1 MQTVKINGVKRAE
14 FGKKGAKDIRREKL
28 IPCVLYG
35 HKEET
40 VHFSISASD
49 ARPLLYTHKSFIV
62 EITIDGEAELAVM
75 REVQFHPVKDYPMH
89 IDFFRVMP
97 GKPVTID
104 IPVILTGNAEGV
116 KAGGKLSLS
125 RRKLTVSGLSEN
137 LPDDIVI
144 DVTSLGLGKAIF
156 VSDLHYEGLTIINPA
171 KTAVCSI
178 LTTRQA
184 AAAAEEG
191 EAEGEA
197 APAEGEAAEA

>member
-62 EITIDGEAELAVM
+62 EITIDGKAELAVM

-178 LTTRQA
+178 LAPVRPQ
-184 AAAAEEG
+184 AAAEEG

>member
-62 EITIDGEAELAVM
+62 EITIDGKAELAVM

-156 VSDLHYEGLTIINPA
+156 VSDLHYDGLTIINPA